1 MTAVDRL
8 ESIRTFIAVAD
19 EQGFAAAARRLGLS
33 APAVTRAI
41 AALEE
46 HVGAPLLH
54 RTTRTVR
61 LTAVGTRYLGDVK
74 RILAELERADAAVA
88 SAHDQLRGEVSVT
101 APHLFGRM
109 HVAPLLFEF
118 MAAHPEIGARTL
130 FVDAVVDLHE
140 EDVDVA
146 VRIGPLQDSSLTA
159 VKVGEVRRVLCASP
173 EYLARR
179 GVPRSPDE
187 LATHELVMF
196 MGLGAPRSWTF
207 ASAGRSFELRP
218 TPRLVVNTGEVA
230 IAAAVAGHGI
240 ARVLSYQVGP
250 EVRGGALVRVLE
262 EFEGP
267 ALPVH
272 VVQRHG
278 RKGPAR
284 LRAFVG
290 FLAPRLRTLLRSAQ
304 RQGSPPG
311 Q

>member
-1 MTAVDRL
+1 VDRL

-61 LTAVGTRYLGDVK
+61 LTDVGARYLDDVK
-74 RILAELERADAAVA
+74 RILGELEHADAAVA

-109 HVAPLLFEF
+109 HVAPLVFEF

-130 FVDAVVDLHE
+130 FVDAVIDLHE
-140 EDVDVA
+140 EDVDIA
-146 VRIGPLQDSSLTA
+146 VRIGQLQDSSLTA
-159 VKVGEVRRVLCASP
+159 VKVGQVRRVLCAAP

-179 GVPRSPDE
+179 GVPRTPSE
-187 LATHELVMF
+187 LAAHDLVMF

-207 ASAGRSFELRP
+207 ASTGRSFELRP
-218 TPRLVVNTGEVA
+218 TPRLVVNTADIA

-240 ARVLSYQVGP
+240 ARVLSYQIDP
-250 EVRGGALVRVLE
+250 EVRAGTLVPVLE
-262 EFEGP
+262 GFEAPG
-267 ALPVH
+267 LPVH

-278 RKGPAR
+278 RKGPAKV
-284 LRAFVG
+284 RAFVG
-290 FLAPRLRTLLRSAQ
+290 FAASRLRTVLRSAN
-304 RQGSPPG
+304 RHVMAAG